1 MPNPFEKIREE
12 LRFDSAFWR
21 KFMIGGIKV
30 LPQKFVQYSPTLFG
44 LGFGLGLPAVR
55 KRVQKSLE
63 HVLGPRSAAQ
73 EALDIAAV
81 FMNYAHCLTEAVL
94 IGTNRGYDVKSDIV
108 NVEHYHAC
116 IAKNRG
122 IIIAT
127 AHTGGWDIVGAMLS
141 RVRQHKVVIVMARER
156 DSGARRVQDEM
167 RKKAG
172 VDVVHI
178 GDSPLDALPLLKH
191 LKENAIIAVQ
201 IDRTPSH
208 MRAKDTTLL
217 GQPWRIPE
225 GPFRLAATSGA
236 PILPIFTRRLGF
248 LHYEAVLFPP
258 IHISRRPTPEELD
271 QAAQQLT
278 DDFGSFL
285 RTNATQWFDFAR
297 EDPSTSTAA
306 PP

>member
-1 MPNPFEKIREE
+1 MPNAFEKLREE

-21 KFMIGGIKV
+21 KFMIGGIKY
-30 LPQKFVQYSPTLFG
+30 LPEKFVQYSPTLFG
-44 LGFGLGLPAVR
+44 LGFGLGLPIMR
-55 KRVQKSLE
+55 KRVQMSLE

-81 FMNYAHCLTEAVL
+81 FTNYAHCLTEAVL
-94 IGTNRGYDVKSDIV
+94 IGTNRGYEVKSRII
-108 NVEHYHAC
+108 NIEHYDEC
-116 IAKNRG
+116 VAKNRG

-127 AHTGGWDIVGAMLS
+127 AHTGGWDIAGSML
-141 RVRQHKVVIVMARER
+141 RRDRQHKVVIVMARER

-191 LKENAIIAVQ
+191 LKENAVVAVQ
-201 IDRTPSH
+201 IDRSPPN
-208 MRAKDTTLL
+208 MRAKETTLL
-217 GQPWRIPE
+217 GKPWRVPE
-225 GPFRLAATSGA
+225 GPIRLAAASGA

-248 LHYEAVLFPP
+248 LEYEAVMFPP
-258 IHISRRPTPEELD
+258 ILMARRPTPEEID
-271 QAAQQLT
+271 QAAQQLM
-278 DDFGSFL
+278 DNLGSFL

-297 EDPSTSTAA
+297 EDPTASTAA